1 LMISDGY
8 RWPLYSDDDTT
19 PIKRSLPEDLP
30 EAHPTTPSNL
40 TVPSNR
46 ILTVTADPDTTS
58 RSNTRPN
65 SGRVLD
71 MASHRITEYLQSTR
85 SRLSVT
91 YLSGVAR
98 SPPCDNNAMI
108 RG

>member
-40 TVPSNR
+40 TVPHSE
-46 ILTVTADPDTTS
+46 
-58 RSNTRPN
+58 
-65 SGRVLD
+65 
-71 MASHRITEYLQSTR
+71 MASRFTAWNKVVDLPT
-85 SRLSVT
+85 
-91 YLSGVAR
+91 A
-98 SPPCDNNAMI
+98 A
-108 RG
+108 